1 MSLFW
6 ITIDCYFWLFI
17 LGDFRQTLPVVSRGS
32 REQIVAAS
40 FHRSPLWPHIE
51 VIHLKK
57 NMRLDQTPENVEVA
71 RWLLTVGAGEGLT
84 DDRTITLPAS
94 MWMAN
99 NSLSELIKYIYP
111 NIQAGHFQDCFILE
125 RTILSGRNDDVD
137 EINQQGLDMFSG
149 QETVYW
155 STDKTIEEEL
165 DDPPTL
171 YPVEFLQNFNASG
184 LPCAKLALKIRCPLM
199 LLRNLDPANGLC
211 NGTWMILTR
220 FRPYVLE
227 CHLLSGNN
235 AGKTVFI
242 PCITINADTAEL
254 PISFSRCQFP
264 VRLAF
269 AMTINK
275 SQGQS
280 VTYVGLDLRTP
291 IFSHGQLYVALSHCT
306 SG

>member
-1 MSLFW
+1 M
-6 ITIDCYFWLFI
+6 
-17 LGDFRQTLPVVSRGS
+17 
-32 REQIVAAS
+32 
-40 FHRSPLWPHIE
+40 H
-51 VIHLKK
+51 
-57 NMRLDQTPENVEVA
+57 LDQTPENVEFA
-71 RWLLTVGAGEGLT
+71 HWLLTVGAGEGLT

-94 MWMAN
+94 MRLAN

-111 NIQAGHFQDCFILE
+111 NIQAGHFQDRFFLE

-137 EINQQGLDMFSG
+137 KINQQVLDMFPG

-165 DDPPTL
+165 DDAATL
-171 YPVEFLQNFNASG
+171 YPVEFLQTFNASG
-184 LPCAKLALKIRCPLM
+184 LPRAKLALKVGCPLM

-211 NGTWMILTR
+211 NGTRMILTR
-220 FRPYVLE
+220 FRPHVLE

-242 PCITINADTAEL
+242 PRITINADTAEL
-254 PISFSRCQFP
+254 PIGFSRCQFP

-306 SG
+306 SGQQI

>member
-1 MSLFW
+1 M
-6 ITIDCYFWLFI
+6 
-17 LGDFRQTLPVVSRGS
+17 
-32 REQIVAAS
+32 
-40 FHRSPLWPHIE
+40 PHIE

-57 NMRLDQTPENVEVA
+57 NMHLDQTPENVEFA
-71 RWLLTVGAGEGLT
+71 HWLLTVGAGEGLT

-94 MWMAN
+94 IHLAN

-111 NIQAGHFQDCFILE
+111 NIQAGHFQDCFFLE
-125 RTILSGRNDDVD
+125 RTILSGCNDDVD
-137 EINQQGLDMFSG
+137 EINQQVLDMFPG

-155 STDKTIEEEL
+155 STDKKIEEEL
-165 DDPPTL
+165 DDAATL

-184 LPCAKLALKIRCPLM
+184 LPRAKLALKIGCPLM
-199 LLRNLDPANGLC
+199 LLCNLDPANGLC
-211 NGTWMILTR
+211 NGTQMILTR
-220 FRPYVLE
+220 FRPHVLE
-227 CHLLSGNN
+227 CRLLSGNN
-235 AGKTVFI
+235 AGKAVFI
-242 PCITINADTAEL
+242 PRITINADTAEL
-254 PISFSRCQFP
+254 PIAFSRRQFP

-306 SG
+306 SGQRFEFSFQIQKRYKYFEYCIP